1 MTTVAKTPA
10 EIEAEV
16 LGRYSE
22 LTGKTLLAAD
32 PRRLLLQSVAGY
44 LSHLRTLI
52 ELADRR
58 NLPFLADGASL
69 LALGTFVGVQPLPGQ
84 ASTTTL
90 QFSRTVALVDLVIA
104 AGRRATTPDAK
115 AMWAT
120 VEELVLPAGVL
131 SGAVEARCTA
141 LGPASN
147 DLPPGAITVLV
158 DPLAGVSVTNTTA
171 TAGGTNAQT
180 DDEFR
185 PAVIAAP
192 DGFTI
197 AGPRSAYEWL
207 AKQASPL
214 VLDAAAL
221 SPTPGE
227 VEVYLLVGR
236 WADDGSLVLIEDP
249 AVIAEVID
257 LVDAALDA
265 DKVRPLTDHLTVLEA
280 SEVSYSVQVEYWIRQ
295 SDAGTVPAIQAAV
308 EAAQDAYCDWQEAA
322 LGRDINPTE
331 LVTRLAAAGA
341 GRVNVTQPTYAAL
354 ARSERALRDEY
365 VAAPVYR
372 GLYQ

>member
-16 LGRYSE
+16 LGRYRE

-32 PRRLLLQSVAGY
+32 PRRLFLQSVTGY
-44 LSHLRTLI
+44 LAHLRTLI

-58 NLPFLADGASL
+58 NLPFQADGASL

-90 QFSRTVALVDLVIA
+90 QFTRTTALVDLVIA

-115 AMWAT
+115 AIWAT
-120 VEELVLPAGVL
+120 VEELVLPAGVFV
-131 SGAVEARCTA
+131 GTVQARCTS
-141 LGPASN
+141 LGPAGN

-158 DPLAGVSVTNTTA
+158 DPLAGVTVTNTTA
-171 TAGGTNAQT
+171 TAGGANAQT

-197 AGPRSAYEWL
+197 AGPRSAYDWL
-207 AKQASPL
+207 ARQASPL

-227 VEVYLLVGR
+227 VEVYLVVGR

-249 AVIAEVID
+249 AVIAEVIA
-257 LVDAALDA
+257 LVDATLDA
-265 DKVRPLTDHLTVLEA
+265 NEVRPLTDHVTVLEA
-280 SEVSYSVQVEYWIRQ
+280 TEVSYTVEVEYWVRQ
-295 SDAGTVPAIQAAV
+295 ADAGIVPAIQAAV

-322 LGRDINPTE
+322 LGRDVNPTE

-341 GRVNVTQPTYAAL
+341 GRVVVSQPTYAAL
-354 ARSERALRDEY
+354 ARSERARQDEY
-365 VAAPVYR
+365 VVAPRYR

>member
-16 LGRYSE
+16 LGRYRE

-32 PRRLLLQSVAGY
+32 PRRLFLQSVTGY
-44 LSHLRTLI
+44 LAHLRTLI

-58 NLPFLADGASL
+58 NLPFQADGASL

-90 QFSRTVALVDLVIA
+90 QFSRATALVDLVIA

-115 AMWAT
+115 AIWAT

-131 SGAVEARCTA
+131 SGTVQARCTT
-141 LGPASN
+141 LGPDSN

-171 TAGGTNAQT
+171 TAGGANAQT

-197 AGPRSAYEWL
+197 AGPRTAYEWL
-207 AKQASPL
+207 ARQASPL

-221 SPTPGE
+221 SPSPGE
-227 VEVYLLVGR
+227 VEIYLLLGR

-249 AVIAEVID
+249 AVIAEVVD

-265 DKVRPLTDHLTVLEA
+265 DKVRPLTDHLTVLQA
-280 SEVSYSVQVEYWIRQ
+280 SEVNYSVQVEYWIRQ
-295 SDAGTVPAIQAAV
+295 ADAGIVPTIQAEV

-322 LGRDINPTE
+322 LGRDVNPTE

-341 GRVNVTQPTYAAL
+341 GRVVVTEPTYSAL
-354 ARSERALRDEY
+354 ARSERALRDAY
-365 VAAPVYR
+365 VATPLYR

>member
-16 LGRYSE
+16 LARYTA
-22 LTGKTLLAAD
+22 LTEKTLLAAD
-32 PRRLLLQSVAGY
+32 PRRLLLQSVTGY

-52 ELADRR
+52 DLADRR

-69 LALGTFVGVQPLPGQ
+69 LALGVFVGTAPIAGQ
-84 ASTTTL
+84 ASVTTIRY
-90 QFSRTVALVDLVIA
+90 SRTVALVDLVLS
-104 AGRRATTPDAK
+104 AGHRVTTPDGAYI
-115 AMWAT
+115 WAT
-120 VEELVLPAGVL
+120 IEDLTLPAGTLTDTVT
-131 SGAVEARCTA
+131 VRCTE
-141 LGPASN
+141 LGPESN
-147 DLPPGAITVLV
+147 DIAPGAITVLV
-158 DPLAGVSVTNTTA
+158 DPLAGVTVTNTTA
-171 TAGGTNAQT
+171 TAGGANAQT

-197 AGPRSAYEWL
+197 AGPRTAYEWL

-227 VEVYLLVGR
+227 VDVYLLIGR
-236 WADDGSLVLIEDP
+236 WADDGSLVLVTDP

-257 LVDAALDA
+257 LVDAALSA
-265 DKVRPLTDHLTVLEA
+265 DEVRPFTDFVDVLEGTEA
-280 SEVSYSVQVEYWIRQ
+280 SYTVEAEYWIPQ
-295 SDAGTVPAIQAAV
+295 SEAANVAAIQAAV
-308 EAAQDAYCDWQEAA
+308 EAAQDAYCDWQESV
-322 LGRDINPTE
+322 LGRDIDPSE
-331 LVTRLAAAGA
+331 LHARMYDAGA
-341 GRVNVTQPTYAAL
+341 RRIVITSPTYLAL

-365 VAAPVYR
+365 VVAPLYR
-372 GLYQ
+372 GLFQ

>member
-10 EIEAEV
+10 EIEAEI
-16 LGRYSE
+16 LGCYRE

-32 PRRLLLQSVAGY
+32 PRRLFLQSVTGY
-44 LSHLRTLI
+44 MAHLRTLI

-58 NLPFLADGASL
+58 NLPFQADGASL

-90 QFSRTVALVDLVIA
+90 QFTRATALVDLVIA

-115 AMWAT
+115 AIWAT

-131 SGAVEARCTA
+131 VGTVQARCTT
-141 LGPASN
+141 LGPDSN

-171 TAGGTNAQT
+171 TAGGANAQT

-197 AGPRSAYEWL
+197 AGPLATCTSASRSAPL
-207 AKQASPL
+207 PRSTASRICALLTLRAWGAPP
-214 VLDAAAL
+214 AMKSRNSWRSAAL
-221 SPTPGE
+221 SST
-227 VEVYLLVGR
+227 
-236 WADDGSLVLIEDP
+236 W
-249 AVIAEVID
+249 
-257 LVDAALDA
+257 
-265 DKVRPLTDHLTVLEA
+265 
-280 SEVSYSVQVEYWIRQ
+280 
-295 SDAGTVPAIQAAV
+295 
-308 EAAQDAYCDWQEAA
+308 
-322 LGRDINPTE
+322 
-331 LVTRLAAAGA
+331 
-341 GRVNVTQPTYAAL
+341 
-354 ARSERALRDEY
+354 
-365 VAAPVYR
+365 
-372 GLYQ
+372 